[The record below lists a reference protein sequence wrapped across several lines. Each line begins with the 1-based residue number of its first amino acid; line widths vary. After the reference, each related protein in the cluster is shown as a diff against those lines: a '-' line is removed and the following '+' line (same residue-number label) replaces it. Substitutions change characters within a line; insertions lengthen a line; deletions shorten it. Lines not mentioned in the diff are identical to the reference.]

1 MTRSEVYLKL
11 AQASLFGNLGLFVGS
26 GFSKAVF
33 LNSFFGCPLSW
44 IELLAKLCED
54 NRIDWNSVAK
64 EFRSCPEVASAICE
78 RISQNEAIS
87 LKEAEKKAKEQV
99 CGLTSWYPNQQQRAA
114 YSPILTKLGPK
125 WIITTNY
132 DLILEG
138 LLPDSASSLGPNDS
152 LVFSNYNLPIYH
164 LHGIRTS
171 ANTLVLTNDDYIKLF
186 RPNEYRLQKLSL
198 TINEST
204 TLIMGYG
211 VGDPNVLTA
220 LDWSR
225 NVYQN
230 SKAHYPNG
238 VIQLVYTATPN
249 QDPTESRDGM
259 VLLETSSLV
268 ETMTEICAVIDELRL
283 QQRNNAA
290 EVELVRDHLINADDS
305 TILQFITEQDNRRV
319 YLARISLNYR
329 YVIEPFLSFL
339 SKVFD
344 RCWERA
350 APNGAFGAYE
360 EMTSIVLDV
369 IIEIPYETMP
379 PALFETIASN
389 LDRFSSYIGPGFG
402 QSHAAGRTWNRRK
415 QEIPEVM
422 KTELRNYADQYF
434 AYRIRELLG

>member
-1 MTRSEVYLKL
+1 MTRNDVYSKL

-26 GFSKAVF
+26 GFSKSIF

-44 IELLAKLCED
+44 VELLEKICEI
-54 NRIDWNSVAK
+54 NRINWNSIVK
-64 EFRSCPEVASAICE
+64 EYRSCPEIASTICQ
-78 RISQNEAIS
+78 RIAQGEGIT

-99 CGLTSWYPNQQQRAA
+99 CNLTSWYPNQQQRTT
-114 YSPILTKLGPK
+114 YTPILTKLGPK

-152 LVFSNYNLPIYH
+152 LVFSNYNVPVYH

-171 ANTLVLTNDDYIKLF
+171 ANSLVLTNDDYIKLF

-211 VGDPNVLTA
+211 IGDPNVLTA

-230 SKAHYPNG
+230 SKTHYPNG
-238 VIQLVYTATPN
+238 VIQLVYTETPS
-249 QDPTESRDGM
+249 QDPTETSDGM
-259 VLLETSSLV
+259 ILLETNSLLD
-268 ETMTEICAVIDELRL
+268 TMSQVCAVVDEMR
-283 QQRNNAA
+283 QQQQNSSA
-290 EVELVRDHLINADDS
+290 EVELVRNHLINADD
-305 TILQFITEQDNRRV
+305 TIILQFITEQENRRV

-344 RCWERA
+344 RCWERV

-369 IIEIPYETMP
+369 ITEIPYETMP

-389 LDRFSSYIGPGFG
+389 LDRFSSYIGPGYG

-415 QEIPEVM
+415 NEIPDVM
-422 KTELRNYADQYF
+422 KAELRNYADQY
-434 AYRIRELLG
+434 YSNRIRNLLE